1 MRDLYSRGLPIS
13 LTFILRL
20 NSPIQNLINNSHL
33 QRFTCTH
40 KVIPLHQLLDLVQ
53 RPLLFPSQMALV
65 DLIQLATHAQDLLGV
80 DGDIGGLSEVPAGG
94 LMDHDRGMRETVAF
108 ARMAAAEKEGAHGGS
123 LADADGAYGGCDVG
137 HCVVDCEACIH
148 SESC

>member
-1 MRDLYSRGLPIS
+1 MRNLYSRSLPIP
-13 LTFILRL
+13 LTFILRFDP
-20 NSPIQNLINNSHL
+20 PIKNLVNNSHF
-33 QRFTCTH
+33 QRFTCAH
-40 KVIPLHQLLDLVQ
+40 KVISLHQLLDLVQ
-53 RPLLFPSQMALV
+53 RPLLVPGQMALV

-94 LMDHDRGMRETVAF
+94 LMDHDRGMGETVTF
-108 ARMAAAEKEGAHGGS
+108 ARMAATEKEGAHGGC